1 MSACRAV
8 LPAELLLRTTGAWLP
23 GPNGRAVVGVW
34 CAAVAGTG
42 CVPVWL
48 SWLTVA
54 TYQQFN
60 NQHCEQERHSAS
72 GWRVCGTAHA
82 SLPSG
87 GSALFSVSIRLAL
100 LFVHTPTRS
109 ARTALGL
116 REIELQT
123 PFVILGDSQLLPQ
136 CLPRIC
142 SGVVTG
148 FHHCAHQQ
156 PRRDGHMRSAKQQCH
171 VHTYNQA
178 ATRPLVK
185 LSTQAERYG
194 RTGYRESKSYCL
206 QPRRV

>member
-1 MSACRAV
+1 MCTACVWVCMSACRAV

-54 TYQQFN
+54 NLSAIQQPTLRTRAALCQRVARVWHGTCVFTFWWLCPLFCFN
-60 NQHCEQERHSAS
+60 
-72 GWRVCGTAHA
+72 T
-82 SLPSG
+82 
-87 GSALFSVSIRLAL
+87 
-100 LFVHTPTRS
+100 TRS
-109 ARTALGL
+109 FVCAHTHTLSTHGTWL

-156 PRRDGHMRSAKQQCH
+156 PRRDGHMRQQARPAQSSNAMC
-171 VHTYNQA
+171 
-178 ATRPLVK
+178 TR
-185 LSTQAERYG
+185 TTRRQRG
-194 RTGYRESKSYCL
+194 RL
-206 QPRRV
+206 